1 MSSPFPYSTFIQ
13 QTLIL
18 GPSRDGGQGF
28 SGGLTINSGAA
39 TIRYPLGFFKEIR
52 YGPADV
58 PRRSDDD
65 SAGGAGASP
74 LPAVVVPPQR
84 RGLRPLG
91 PRVRPEQRPGQAWP
105 APGRA
110 IQPVDGAVGRLRGGA
125 QAVQVQAGSPAEGRR
140 GAAPVQVCRPGPV
153 ARAAAGDPENR
164 GRTRHLQRG
173 LPLTEA
179 RAGREADR
187 KSTRLNSSHLVISY
201 AVFCLKKKR

>member
-1 MSSPFPYSTFIQ
+1 MSSPFPYSTFIG
-13 QTLIL
+13 QTWIL

-58 PRRSDDD
+58 PGRSDDD
-65 SAGGAGASP
+65 SAGGTGASP

-140 GAAPVQVCRPGPV
+140 GAAPVQVCRPVSV
-153 ARAAAGDPENR
+153 ARAAAGDPENPGPTPHLPR
-164 GRTRHLQRG
+164 GP
-173 LPLTEA
+173 PLTQVPA
-179 RAGREADR
+179 RREAPDPPVDR
-187 KSTRLNSSHLVISY
+187 P
-201 AVFCLKKKR
+201 